1 MSGLFRLRRQQPA
14 LPEAITLEIAGRE
27 QRILLRGNPQARRY
41 ILRVPSDGGAPVLT
55 VPKGGSLAT
64 AREFALRQRGWL
76 AGRLG
81 ERPEAVPFA
90 EGGVIPLRGA
100 AHRIVA
106 AGGLRGLVRA
116 EPAPEQ
122 EDEQADNEVGR
133 LLVPGAAEHI
143 ARKLTDWLKREARR
157 DLERAVA
164 LHAAALGRT
173 PTALTLRDTR
183 SRWGSCTADGRLSF
197 SWRLV
202 LAPPSILDY
211 VAAHEVAHLAE
222 MNHGPRFWAHCR
234 RLAPHTEE
242 ARDWLKREGGRLHL
256 YG

>member
-1 MSGLFRLRRQQPA
+1 MSSFFRLRRQPA
-14 LPEAITLEIAGRE
+14 LPEEITLEIDGRM
-27 QRILLRGNPQARRY
+27 QRIALRANPRAQRY
-41 ILRVPSDGGAPVLT
+41 ILRVPADGGPPVLT
-55 VPKGGSLAT
+55 VPRGGSLAT
-64 AREFALRQRGWL
+64 ARDFAQRQRGWL

-81 ERPEAVPFA
+81 ERPEAVPFV

-106 AGGLRGLVRA
+106 AGGLRGLVRREAQA
-116 EPAPEQ
+116 ET
-122 EDEQADNEVGR
+122 QADDEAGAIGH

-157 DLERAVA
+157 DLETAVA
-164 LHAAALGRT
+164 RHAAALGR
-173 PTALTLRDTR
+173 PPSGLTLRDTR

>member
-1 MSGLFRLRRQQPA
+1 MSGLFRLHRQQPA

-27 QRILLRGNPQARRY
+27 QRIVLRGNPQARRY
-41 ILRVPSDGGAPVLT
+41 ILRVPPDGTAPVLT

-116 EPAPEQ
+116 EPAPET
-122 EDEQADNEVGR
+122 EDDEVGR

-164 LHAAALGRT
+164 QHAAALGRT

>member
-1 MSGLFRLRRQQPA
+1 MSGVFRLRRQPA
-14 LPEAITLEIAGRE
+14 LPEEIVLEIDGRE
-27 QRILLRGNPQARRY
+27 QRIALRANPRAQRY
-41 ILRVPSDGGAPVLT
+41 ILRVPADGGPPVLT
-55 VPKGGSLAT
+55 VPRGGSLAT
-64 AREFALRQRGWL
+64 ARDFAQRQRGWL

-90 EGGVIPLRGA
+90 QGGVIPLRGA

-106 AGGLRGLVRA
+106 AEGLRGLVRA
-116 EPAPEQ
+116 EPAAER
-122 EDEQADNEVGR
+122 EDEAIGH

-164 LHAAALGRT
+164 RHAAALGRA
-173 PTALTLRDTR
+173 PLGLTLRDTR

-202 LAPPSILDY
+202 LAPPAILDY

>member
-1 MSGLFRLRRQQPA
+1 MSGLFRLRRQPA

-27 QRILLRGNPQARRY
+27 QRIALRANPRAQRY
-41 ILRVPSDGGAPVLT
+41 ILRVPADGGPPVLT
-55 VPKGGSLAT
+55 VPRGGSLAT
-64 AREFALRQRGWL
+64 ARDFAQRQRGWL

-90 EGGVIPLRGA
+90 QGGVIPLRGA

-116 EPAPEQ
+116 EPAAER
-122 EDEQADNEVGR
+122 EDEAIGH

-164 LHAAALGRT
+164 RHAAALGRA
-173 PTALTLRDTR
+173 PLGLTLRDTR

>member
-1 MSGLFRLRRQQPA
+1 MFRLRRQQPA

>member
-1 MSGLFRLRRQQPA
+1 MNGFFRLRRQQPV
-14 LPEAITLEIAGRE
+14 LPEAITLEIDGRE
-27 QRILLRGNPQARRY
+27 QRIVLRANPQARRY
-41 ILRVPSDGGAPVLT
+41 ILRVPPDGGAPVLT
-55 VPKGGSLAT
+55 VPKGGTLAT
-64 AREFALRQRGWL
+64 ARDFAQRQRGWL

-81 ERPEAVPFA
+81 ERPDAVAFA

-116 EPAPEQ
+116 EPVLEPE
-122 EDEQADNEVGR
+122 ADMDSDVVGR
-133 LLVPGAAEHI
+133 LLVPGAGEHI

-157 DLERAVA
+157 DLEGAVTR
-164 LHAAALGRT
+164 HAAALGRT
-173 PTALTLRDTR
+173 PLGLTLRDTR

-234 RLAPHTEE
+234 RLAPQTEE